1 MKRALIVVL
10 LAVACRGGGGS
21 GATAVTVTITHPAA
35 GDTVVGTSVHV
46 MLAATGIEIAP
57 ASDERHGTA
66 HHHLFFDVD
75 LTPPGDTIPA
85 GVAGIRH
92 LGRAQTEFTWDS
104 VAPGPH
110 RIIAMLADAWH
121 VPLSP
126 LAVDTVNVV
135 VRP

>member
-1 MKRALIVVL
+1 MKRVWVMALLV
-10 LAVACRGGGGS
+10 AACRGGGG
-21 GATAVTVTITHPAA
+21 GPPAVSVTITAPAN
-35 GDTVVGTSVHV
+35 GDTITGSSVHV
-46 MLAATGIEIAP
+46 TLAVTGIEIAP
-57 ASDERHGTA
+57 ASDERRGTA

-75 LTPPGDTIPA
+75 LTPPSDTIPA
-85 GVAGIRH
+85 GVANIRH

-104 VAPGPH
+104 VPPGPH

>member
-1 MKRALIVVL
+1 MKRVWVVALLV
-10 LAVACRGGGGS
+10 AACRGGGTS
-21 GATAVTVTITHPAA
+21 ASAVTVSITMPAD
-35 GDTVVGTSVHV
+35 GDTVTGTSVHV

-57 ASDERHGTA
+57 ASEERRGTA

-104 VAPGPH
+104 VPPGPH
-110 RIIAMLADAWH
+110 RIIAVLADSWH
-121 VPLSP
+121 VPLAP
-126 LAVDTVNVV
+126 LAVDTINVV
-135 VRP
+135 VKP